1 MSAAGTLYE
10 LRGLNYDNKLHNVV
24 QHSVRYKCINL

>member
-24 QHSVRYKCINL
+24 QYSETI